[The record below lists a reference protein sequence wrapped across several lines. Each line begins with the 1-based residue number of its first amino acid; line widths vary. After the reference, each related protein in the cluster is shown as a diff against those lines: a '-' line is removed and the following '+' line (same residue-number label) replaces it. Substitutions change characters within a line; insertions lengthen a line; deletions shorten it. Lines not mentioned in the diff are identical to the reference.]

1 MNNGNDA
8 KSNTRNKKKSKITFS
23 SSTDGMLNSTQ
34 ATKDSKQ
41 RTHSIINLKK
51 INSST
56 SVKITSRTFLPIN
69 EINVND
75 RKLLRKVSEMTK
87 IENDQ
92 FKLKKYYSSIPES
105 QISSSHYKRMS
116 LSSTIS
122 SNDKPMPV
130 IKSSSRNVKIPLKE
144 LIKMNPYHYVSVSLK
159 DTIDKYTKLNSHYSQ
174 PNIRNAIKSHH
185 GTITKPCS
193 QCTFYIKK
201 EPPKSNLIKRLI
213 KINIQKNEFMSSNF
227 KMAIKW
233 EGICQLWNNHIVVLE
248 KLIKSY
254 REYKWFLDKE
264 SLITMGAL
272 KEFLHLVNIDDNKD
286 FCDDVFSLFEKE
298 DKIDIKEFFQ
308 SVIIVSDNSY
318 EKKAKFIA
326 DVWENNQTGLI
337 SFKLITRLLKFACH
351 SKKDYDAIIH
361 KIKEVVEDTEM
372 IQKSKVLKVML
383 YDGKVRL
390 LLERNLN
397 FSKERINAIFK
408 DEIMNVIN
416 GNIRSWKYNMSD
428 HDIQMFCKGEVNAFE
443 RLLRIIDST
452 DRRRT
457 RTEQIQ
463 KENNFFDN

>member
-1 MNNGNDA
+1 MNS
-8 KSNTRNKKKSKITFS
+8 KLNTRNKKKSKITFS
-23 SSTDGMLNSTQ
+23 SSTDAILNSTQ

-41 RTHSIINLKK
+41 RTQSIINLKK
-51 INSST
+51 MNST
-56 SVKITSRTFLPIN
+56 SSIKLTSTRTFLPIN

-75 RKLLRKVSEMTK
+75 RKMLRKVSQMTK
-87 IENDQ
+87 IETDQ
-92 FKLKKYYSSIPES
+92 FKLKKYYSSIPQS
-105 QISSSHYKRMS
+105 QLSSSHYKQMS

-122 SNDKPMPV
+122 SNDNNKPMPL
-130 IKSSSRNVKIPLKE
+130 IKTSSRNVKIPLKE

-159 DTIDKYTKLNSHYSQ
+159 DTIDKYTRLNAHHSQ

-201 EPPKSNLIKRLI
+201 ESPKSNLIKRLI

-233 EGICQLWNNHIVVLE
+233 EGICQLWNNHSVVLE

-264 SLITMGAL
+264 PLITMGAL
-272 KEFLHLVNIDDNKD
+272 KEFLHLVNIEDNNN

-298 DKIDIKEFFQ
+298 EKIDIKEFFQ

-318 EKKAKFIA
+318 EKKSKFIV

-337 SFKLITRLLKFACH
+337 SFKVISRLLKFACH

-361 KIKEVVEDTEM
+361 KIKEVVEDLEM
-372 IQKSKVLKVML
+372 IPKSKVLKVML

-416 GNIRSWKYNMSD
+416 GNIRSWQYNMSD
-428 HDIQMFCKGEVNAFE
+428 HDIQMFCKGEVNSLE
-443 RLLRIIDST
+443 RLLMILDT
-452 DRRRT
+452 NDKMKNH
-457 RTEQIQ
+457 TEQIQ

>member
-1 MNNGNDA
+1 MNS
-8 KSNTRNKKKSKITFS
+8 KLNTRNKKKSKITFS
-23 SSTDGMLNSTQ
+23 SSTDAILNSTQ

-41 RTHSIINLKK
+41 RTQSIINLKK
-51 INSST
+51 MNST
-56 SVKITSRTFLPIN
+56 SSIKLTSTRTFLPIN

-75 RKLLRKVSEMTK
+75 RKMLRKVSQMTK
-87 IENDQ
+87 IETDQ
-92 FKLKKYYSSIPES
+92 FKLKKYYSSIPQS
-105 QISSSHYKRMS
+105 QLSSSHYKQMS

-122 SNDKPMPV
+122 SNDNNKPMPL
-130 IKSSSRNVKIPLKE
+130 IKTSSRNVKIPLKE

-159 DTIDKYTKLNSHYSQ
+159 DTIDKYTRLNAHHSQ

-201 EPPKSNLIKRLI
+201 ESPKSNLIKRLI

-264 SLITMGAL
+264 PLITMGAL
-272 KEFLHLVNIDDNKD
+272 KEFLHLVNIEDNNN

-298 DKIDIKEFFQ
+298 EKIDIKEFFQ

-318 EKKAKFIA
+318 EKKSKFIV
-326 DVWENNQTGLI
+326 DVWENNQTGFI
-337 SFKLITRLLKFACH
+337 SFKVISRLLKFACH

-361 KIKEVVEDTEM
+361 KIKEVVEDLEM
-372 IQKSKVLKVML
+372 IPKSKVLKVML

-416 GNIRSWKYNMSD
+416 GNIRSWQYNMSD
-428 HDIQMFCKGEVNAFE
+428 HDIQMFCKGEVNSLE
-443 RLLRIIDST
+443 RLLMILDT
-452 DRRRT
+452 NDKMKNH
-457 RTEQIQ
+457 TEQIQ

>member
-1 MNNGNDA
+1 MNS
-8 KSNTRNKKKSKITFS
+8 KLNTRNKKKSKITFS
-23 SSTDGMLNSTQ
+23 SSTDAILNSTQ

-41 RTHSIINLKK
+41 RTQSIINLKK
-51 INSST
+51 MNST
-56 SVKITSRTFLPIN
+56 SRVKLTSTRTVLPIN

-75 RKLLRKVSEMTK
+75 RKMLRKVSQMTK
-87 IENDQ
+87 IETDQ
-92 FKLKKYYSSIPES
+92 FKLKKYYSSIPQS
-105 QISSSHYKRMS
+105 QLSSSHYKQMS

-122 SNDKPMPV
+122 SNDNNKPMPL
-130 IKSSSRNVKIPLKE
+130 IKTSSRNVKIPLKE

-159 DTIDKYTKLNSHYSQ
+159 DTIDKYTRLNAHHSQ

-201 EPPKSNLIKRLI
+201 ESPKSNLIKRLI

-233 EGICQLWNNHIVVLE
+233 EGICQLWNNHSVVLE

-264 SLITMGAL
+264 PLITMGAL
-272 KEFLHLVNIDDNKD
+272 KEFLHLVNIEDNNN

-298 DKIDIKEFFQ
+298 EKIDIKEFFQ

-318 EKKAKFIA
+318 EKKSKFIV

-337 SFKLITRLLKFACH
+337 SFKVISRLLKFACH

-361 KIKEVVEDTEM
+361 KIKEVVEDLEM
-372 IQKSKVLKVML
+372 IPKSKVLKVML

-416 GNIRSWKYNMSD
+416 GNIRSWQYNMSD
-428 HDIQMFCKGEVNAFE
+428 HDIQMFCKGEVNSLE
-443 RLLRIIDST
+443 RLLMILDT
-452 DRRRT
+452 NDKMKNH
-457 RTEQIQ
+457 TEQIQ